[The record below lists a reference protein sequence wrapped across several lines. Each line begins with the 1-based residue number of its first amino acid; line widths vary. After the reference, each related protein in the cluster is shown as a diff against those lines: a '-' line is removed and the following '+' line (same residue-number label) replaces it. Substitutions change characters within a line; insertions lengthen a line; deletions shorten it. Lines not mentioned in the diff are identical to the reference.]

1 MDPINYQL
9 HVQNPFQQALQ
20 GVQAGVNI
28 GNAITQGQQ
37 QQNAIKQQQQ
47 MQQDLGMLAQ
57 KPNPTAQ
64 DFAQI
69 TTKYPSLAEHFKN
82 TWSMLNA
89 DQQQSK
95 LGQTTQV
102 FAALNAGKP
111 EIASKILA
119 DQAAGLRN
127 SGQDQEAKAA
137 DTLSQLITQSPETA
151 KATAGLQLA
160 AVMGPDKF
168 ADTFKTLETLPA
180 TVAQGKAEATQ
191 KEVEAAF
198 SPARQSLE
206 LAQKASEI
214 KNIDS
219 QIIDRSGRLG
229 LDKDKLQ
236 SETEQKLMEL
246 KQKQDPSLNLD
257 AGATK
262 IINDST
268 VASVASGQMAD
279 RMTNLANDLESTGAG
294 YGSFGTAAEWLKQK
308 TGNQDELTR
317 MRQEYTRLRSSQV
330 SSMLPP
336 GAASDRDIELA
347 MQGFPPPTADTKQMA
362 SFMRGMAKLNQ
373 VAAATDGAKAEWA
386 QSVGNLGKPRRDIE
400 IDGIKVPAGTTFPD
414 FAKQYVAKKAEQKTT
429 AAAQQQ
435 IQGRS
440 YMKYANPQPGQ

>member
-1 MDPINYQL
+1 MDPINYQMN
-9 HVQNPFQQALQ
+9 VQAPFASALQ
-20 GVQAGVNI
+20 GIQTGIGLSNAMDQSKARQA
-28 GNAITQGQQ
+28 AMQRQQGMNQTL
-37 QQNAIKQQQQ
+37 AA
-47 MQQDLGMLAQ
+47 LAQ
-57 KPNPTAQ
+57 NPNPQAS
-64 DFAQI
+64 DFAKATIQ
-69 TTKYPSLAEHFKN
+69 YPELSEHFKG
-82 TWSMLNA
+82 TWGMLNS
-89 DQQQSK
+89 DQQQSR
-95 LGQTTQV
+95 LQQITPV
-102 FAALNAGKP
+102 VAALNANKP
-111 EIASKILA
+111 EIAQKLVNGYA
-119 DQAAGLRN
+119 DAYEN
-127 SGQDQEAKAA
+127 SGNTQDAQPLR
-137 DTLSQLITQSPETA
+137 TLAQLIQQSPETA
-151 KATAGLQLA
+151 KTSTNLFLA
-160 AVMGPDKF
+160 AAMGPEKYN
-168 ADTFKTLETLPA
+168 DTLQGLETLPA
-180 TVAQGKAEATQ
+180 TVATKNAEATQ
-191 KEVEAAF
+191 KTYEAAF
-198 SPARQSLE
+198 TPQRQFMENNL
-206 LAQKASEI
+206 KASEI
-214 KNIDS
+214 RNLDS
-219 QIIDRSGRLG
+219 QVIDRSGRLG

-236 SETEQKLMEL
+236 SETEQKLMEF